1 VQKAGGVYYT
11 PTYIVDYIVKST
23 VGKLLEGK
31 SPKQVTK
38 IRILDPACGSG
49 SFLIGAYQY
58 LLNWYRDRYMEEGAQ
73 KHKNEIVHDAV
84 GNWRLTLSEKKKIL
98 TRHIFGVDIDSQ
110 AVEVTKL
117 SLLLKVL
124 ETETQLRLFHERALP
139 DLGSN
144 IQCGNSLIGQD
155 FYENQQMRL
164 LDDEESY
171 RVNIFNWNQGFA
183 EAMKSGGF
191 DAVIGN
197 PPYLYSAG
205 QEYADYFA
213 AHYKLSQTQA
223 DFYVYFLEKAL
234 VLCREGGIV
243 SFIVSD
249 AWLNSENFSSLR
261 NHILQTHKLSEIAVF
276 DYPVFE
282 DVTLENSILLVS
294 KSQKPSMIAVTRF
307 SSPARYA
314 IVNHL
319 DPHDAV
325 ERGLIDP
332 RHSAA
337 LERIV
342 AKLESNTEPLEVLV
356 RINRGIHAY
365 RTDGYGQSAF
375 GRETQTVRDKEEKSY
390 HSNKKLNKT
399 YLPEIKG
406 RDVGRYMLTPT
417 GEFISYGPW
426 LAEAREPAFFMS
438 PKLAIR
444 KILGRRL
451 SGTFVADDTALDQSL
466 YVVISR
472 FEDEEALKHIL
483 GVLLSAIGAWYFR
496 TKYSIYDTLYPWY
509 TKKQLSQF
517 PLKPKNPRLVR
528 LVDDMLSLNSRL
540 TLARTDQERTTIQ
553 RQIDGADRQID
564 KLVYELYGLTEE
576 EIAIVE
582 SSVKG

>member
-1 VQKAGGVYYT
+1 
-11 PTYIVDYIVKST
+11 
-23 VGKLLEGK
+23 
-31 SPKQVTK
+31 
-38 IRILDPACGSG
+38 
-49 SFLIGAYQY
+49 
-58 LLNWYRDRYMEEGAQ
+58 
-73 KHKNEIVHDAV
+73 
-84 GNWRLTLSEKKKIL
+84 
-98 TRHIFGVDIDSQ
+98 
-110 AVEVTKL
+110 
-117 SLLLKVL
+117 
-124 ETETQLRLFHERALP
+124 
-139 DLGSN
+139 
-144 IQCGNSLIGQD
+144 
-155 FYENQQMRL
+155 
-164 LDDEESY
+164 
-171 RVNIFNWNQGFA
+171 
-183 EAMKSGGF
+183 
-191 DAVIGN
+191 
-197 PPYLYSAG
+197 
-205 QEYADYFA
+205 
-213 AHYKLSQTQA
+213 
-223 DFYVYFLEKAL
+223 
-234 VLCREGGIV
+234 
-243 SFIVSD
+243 
-249 AWLNSENFSSLR
+249 
-261 NHILQTHKLSEIAVF
+261 
-276 DYPVFE
+276 
-282 DVTLENSILLVS
+282 
-294 KSQKPSMIAVTRF
+294 MIAVTRF